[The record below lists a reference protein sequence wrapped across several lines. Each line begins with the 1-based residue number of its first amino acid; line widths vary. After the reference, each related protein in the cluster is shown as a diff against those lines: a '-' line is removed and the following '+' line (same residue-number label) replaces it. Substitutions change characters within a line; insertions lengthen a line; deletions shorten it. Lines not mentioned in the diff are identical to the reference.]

1 MKGHTVNPRTT
12 RPQRKRRHT
21 AGYDRDIV
29 TALIIILAIHGL
41 IAFVCG
47 FVFLSTLGA

>member
-1 MKGHTVNPRTT
+1 MKKN
-12 RPQRKRRHT
+12 RRQ
-21 AGYDRDIV
+21 AGLPPRDIV